1 MSSPTARRRQRS
13 TRLTVAVTLLTIAAV
28 LVTTA
33 FLGGIAWFQVLAAI
47 SSVVLGMAATR
58 ITYTEL
64 LESRRDAAADR
75 AAQAQAYR
83 ELTDQRTDE
92 HTAFATAMRSRVNQ
106 QEIALGELESALSA
120 AQKRAAEA
128 MLKYNAETRRAE
140 LAESDVRA
148 TAARLAEAEERAAE
162 SQMRVAELEQEVEA
176 LRAEVV
182 AWQAEPHRMRA

>member
-1 MSSPTARRRQRS
+1 M
-13 TRLTVAVTLLTIAAV
+13 
-28 LVTTA
+28 TTA
-33 FLGGIAWFQVLAAI
+33 FLGGIAWFQVFAAL

-64 LESRRDAAADR
+64 LESRRDAAPDR

-106 QEIALGELESALSA
+106 QEHALGELESALSA

-140 LAESDVRA
+140 LAESEGRA

-162 SQMRVAELEQEVEA
+162 SQLRVAELEQEVDA